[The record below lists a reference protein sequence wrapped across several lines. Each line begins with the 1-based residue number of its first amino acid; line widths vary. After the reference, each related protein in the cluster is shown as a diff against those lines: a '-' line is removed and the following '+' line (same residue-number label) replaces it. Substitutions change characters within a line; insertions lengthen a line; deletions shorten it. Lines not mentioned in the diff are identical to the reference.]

1 MSKIDQQ
8 LFGVKAHA
16 LEKEYEQCPLCGGEL
31 SIKHSKHGSFLGCNQ
46 YPTCEY
52 SRPLV
57 QHEAM
62 EAQVI
67 TGSSCPDCGHE
78 LAVKSGRYGMFIG
91 CTQYPQCQHIEKAQ
105 ATIANQVDCP
115 ICSKGH
121 MEQRTSRLVK
131 VFLVVVATQ
140 NASLLLTIR
149 QSQNLALIVAL
160 PCWLS
165 VKLRQVIALSAHK
178 KVVSTNVKSIKA
190 TYFNHC
196 TDNYILHTIFHHFER
211 TLILCCS

>member
-115 ICSKGH
+115 ICRQGH
-121 MEQRTSRLVK
+121 MEQRTSRFGKSFFSCSSYPKCKFIVNYPPVAKSCPDCGFAMLVERKTAAGNRLECPQKSCKYKCK
-131 VFLVVVATQ
+131 V
-140 NASLLLTIR
+140 
-149 QSQNLALIVAL
+149 
-160 PCWLS
+160 
-165 VKLRQVIALSAHK
+165 
-178 KVVSTNVKSIKA
+178 
-190 TYFNHC
+190 
-196 TDNYILHTIFHHFER
+196 D
-211 TLILCCS
+211 